1 MAEKSI
7 FTGSK
12 AYLEKSFLEELAYK
26 VWTTKGA
33 RFKADERLRD
43 KARMSSIS
51 MSIFSAYLIIA
62 SLISVYVGSHAS
74 MNFQLINYFVTAL
87 SIILLVLSQY
97 ESNQDYKLRA
107 IKFHECALEISDLYN
122 QLRIFKTLGPP
133 ATDEENRAFCSDIT
147 KRYEAILC
155 KYENH
160 LPIDYDMFRV
170 SKVDY
175 FTEFKE
181 KARRIKFKNWWMV
194 YGWYTLLLI
203 GTPLVFIGLSFV
215 KF

>member
-1 MAEKSI
+1 M
-7 FTGSK
+7 
-12 AYLEKSFLEELAYK
+12 
-26 VWTTKGA
+26 
-33 RFKADERLRD
+33 RD
-43 KARMSSIS
+43 KAKMSSIS

-62 SLISVYVGSHAS
+62 GLISVYVGSNTNI
-74 MNFQLINYFVTAL
+74 NFQLINYFVTAL

-97 ESNQDYKLRA
+97 ESSQDYKLRA

-122 QLRIFKTLGPP
+122 ELRIFKTLGSP
-133 ATDEENRAFCSDIT
+133 ATTEETKAFCQDIT

-155 KYENH
+155 RYENH

-170 SKVDY
+170 SKADY
-175 FTEFKE
+175 FSEFK
-181 KARRIKFKNWWMV
+181 KKTRPIKFKNWWMV

>member
-1 MAEKSI
+1 M
-7 FTGSK
+7 
-12 AYLEKSFLEELAYK
+12 
-26 VWTTKGA
+26 
-33 RFKADERLRD
+33 
-43 KARMSSIS
+43 
-51 MSIFSAYLIIA
+51 
-62 SLISVYVGSHAS
+62 
-74 MNFQLINYFVTAL
+74 
-87 SIILLVLSQY
+87 VLSQY

-107 IKFHECALEISDLYN
+107 VKFHECALEISDLYN

-133 ATDEENRAFCSDIT
+133 ATDEEIRAFCSDIT

-181 KARRIKFKNWWMV
+181 KARRIKLKSWWMV